1 MTKKIFNPQQWL
13 QDNSTDTLQCV
24 SNPTPDQI
32 TKTNQQKEVEEIITR
47 IEAKNIDIAT
57 AYGDWRDIG
66 FAFASEFS
74 EQGRDYFHRISRFY
88 PDYSTAE
95 CDKQFDK
102 CLKANGS
109 GVTLKTFFHKA
120 KDAGI
125 NISTQNTSVTDTN
138 QFDDFIETPCIPD
151 EVFNNLPSLLKDACS
166 VFPTQREKDIML
178 LGSIVTLSSC
188 MANVFGIYFND
199 KIFANLYLFVTAQA
213 SAGKGSLKHCKR
225 LVFPVHKQLRDAS
238 AVAKSEYQIEM
249 QQYLQ
254 EVKKD
259 PTRQKPEEPKDK
271 MLFLP
276 ANNSSTGVFQLL
288 DDCDGRGLIFE
299 TEGDTLAQIFK
310 TDYGNYSDGFRKAFH
325 HENIS
330 YYRRTNREYVDI
342 ENPRLSAVLTGT
354 PRQITH
360 LIPDAE
366 DGLFSRFMYYRFS
379 LTDIW
384 NDVFKKQ
391 TANGFESYFNE
402 LGNRFYSLFQ
412 SLTYSSE
419 KEFSFTPAQQQ
430 QFNKCFKAWQTEFI
444 SVLGPESV
452 ANVRRL
458 GLICFRMA
466 MIMTVLRIEET
477 GEDSN
482 MLYCSDTDFN
492 NSMQIG
498 RVLLDHAK
506 TVYLQLCT
514 MSKNQKPE
522 TMKDKFYSLLPVE
535 FTRKEA
541 VEIAAKLN
549 IKPRTT
555 DKYLSELTPSHLTK
569 DPLYGRY
576 KKASGSNQRTVL
588 PSLSTL
594 ERGRG

>member
-1 MTKKIFNPQQWL
+1 MTKKAFNPQEWL
-13 QDNSTDTLQCV
+13 QDNNTSEVNQDTTC
-24 SNPTPDQI
+24 SASKTPTSLI
-32 TKTNQQKEVEEIITR
+32 QKEVEEIISR

-57 AYGDWRDIG
+57 AYSDWRDIG
-66 FAFASEFS
+66 FAFASEFN

-88 PDYSTAE
+88 PDYSASE

-102 CLKANGS
+102 CLKANRS
-109 GVTLKTFFHKA
+109 GITLKTFFHKA
-120 KDAGI
+120 KSAGI
-125 NISTQNTSVTDTN
+125 NIATENIKTVDSN
-138 QFDDFIETPCIPD
+138 QFDDFIETPYIPD
-151 EVFNNLPSLLKDACS
+151 EVFNNLPSLLIDVCK

-178 LGSIVTLSSC
+178 LGSIVTLSCC
-188 MANVFGIYFND
+188 MENVYGIYFND
-199 KIFANLYLFVTAQA
+199 KVFANLYLFVTAQA

-238 AVAKSEYQIEM
+238 AVAKSEHQLEM
-249 QQYLQ
+249 QLYLQ

-259 PTRQKPEEPKDK
+259 ATRQKPEEPKDK

-276 ANNSSTGVFQLL
+276 ANNSSTGIFQLL
-288 DDCDGRGLIFE
+288 DDCNGKGLIFE

-379 LTDIW
+379 LTDVW
-384 NDVFKKQ
+384 NDVFQKQ

-402 LGNRFYSLFQ
+402 LGNRFYSIYQ
-412 SLTYSSE
+412 TLTYSRE
-419 KEFSFTPAQQQ
+419 KEFSFTPTQQQ
-430 QFNKCFKAWQTEFI
+430 QFNNCFKAWQTEFI
-444 SVLGPESV
+444 SILGPESV

-477 GEDSN
+477 GEDSHI
-482 MLYCSDTDFN
+482 LYCSDTDFN
-492 NSMQIG
+492 NAMQIG

-514 MSKNQKPE
+514 MSKKIKPE
-522 TMKDKFYSLLPVE
+522 TMKDKLYSLLPVE

-541 VEIAAKLN
+541 VEIATKLN

-555 DKYLSELTPSHLTK
+555 DKYLSELTPSHLSK
-569 DPLYGRY
+569 DPMYGKY
-576 KKASGSNQRTVL
+576 KKQSMQSMQSVQTMQQ
-588 PSLSTL
+588 T
-594 ERGRG
+594 

>member
-1 MTKKIFNPQQWL
+1 MTKKTFNPQDWL
-13 QDNSTDTLQCV
+13 QDNNLQ
-24 SNPTPDQI
+24 NNETPVKQAI
-32 TKTNQQKEVEEIITR
+32 SETPINQAQKEVEEIISR
-47 IEAKNIDIAT
+47 IEAKSIDIAT
-57 AYGDWRDIG
+57 AYSDWRDIG
-66 FAFASEFS
+66 FAFASEFG

-88 PDYSTAE
+88 TDYSASE

-120 KDAGI
+120 KSAGI
-125 NISTQNTSVTDTN
+125 NISTQNTSVVDTN
-138 QFDDFIETPCIPD
+138 QYDDFIETPCIPD
-151 EVFNNLPSLLKDACS
+151 EVYNNLPSLLKDVCS
-166 VFPTQREKDIML
+166 VFSTQREKDIML

-188 MANVFGIYFND
+188 MANVFGFYFND
-199 KIFANLYLFVTAQA
+199 RVFANLYLFVTAQA

-225 LVFPVHKQLRDAS
+225 LVFPIHKQLREAS
-238 AVAKSEYQIEM
+238 AAAKTEHQIEM

-259 PTRQKPEEPKDK
+259 ATRQKPEEPKDK

-276 ANNSSTGVFQLL
+276 ANNSSTGIFQLL
-288 DDCDGRGLIFE
+288 HDCDGKGLIFE

-330 YYRRTNREYVDI
+330 YYRRTNHEYVDI

-379 LTDIW
+379 LSNVW
-384 NDVFKKQ
+384 NDVFQKQ

-402 LGNRFYSLFQ
+402 LGNRFYSIYQ
-412 SLTYSSE
+412 TLTYSCE
-419 KEFSFTPAQQQ
+419 KEFSFTPEQRN
-430 QFNKCFKAWQTEFI
+430 QFNNCFQAWQTEFI

-477 GEDSN
+477 GEDSS
-482 MLYCSDTDFN
+482 MLYCTDTDFN
-492 NSMQIG
+492 NALQIS

-506 TVYLQLCT
+506 TVYLQLIT
-514 MSKNQKPE
+514 MPKKLKPE
-522 TMKDKFYSLLPVE
+522 TMKDRFYNSLPIE

-541 VEIAAKLN
+541 VEIAGKLN

-555 DKYLSELTPSHLTK
+555 DKYLAELTPSQLTK
-569 DPLYGRY
+569 DPVYGKY
-576 KKASGSNQRTVL
+576 KKQSMQSISN
-588 PSLSTL
+588 
-594 ERGRG
+594 

>member
-1 MTKKIFNPQQWL
+1 MTKKIFKPQDWL
-13 QDNSTDTLQCV
+13 QDNNSQ
-24 SNPTPDQI
+24 NNETPVKQAI
-32 TKTNQQKEVEEIITR
+32 SETPLILAQKEVEEIISR
-47 IEAKNIDIAT
+47 IEAKSIDIAT
-57 AYGDWRDIG
+57 AYSDWRDIG
-66 FAFASEFS
+66 FAFASEFG

-88 PDYSTAE
+88 PDYSASE
-95 CDKQFDK
+95 CDKQYDK

-120 KDAGI
+120 KSAGI
-125 NISTQNTSVTDTN
+125 SIATQQTINTDAN
-138 QFDDFIETPCIPD
+138 QFDDFIETPYIPE
-151 EVFNNLPSLLKDACS
+151 EVFNNLPSLLKDVCS
-166 VFPTQREKDIML
+166 VFSTQREKDIML

-259 PTRQKPEEPKDK
+259 ATRQKPEEPKDK

-276 ANNSSTGVFQLL
+276 ANNSSTGIFQLL
-288 DDCDGRGLIFE
+288 DDCDGKGLIFE

-354 PRQITH
+354 PRQIIH

-384 NDVFKKQ
+384 SDVFQKQ

-402 LGNRFYSLFQ
+402 LGHRFYSIFQ
-412 SLTYSSE
+412 TLTYSRE
-419 KEFSFTPAQQQ
+419 KEFNFTTMQQQ
-430 QFNKCFKAWQTEFI
+430 QFNQCFKAWQTEFI

-477 GEDSN
+477 GEDAN
-482 MLYCSDTDFN
+482 MLYCTDTDFN
-492 NSMQIG
+492 NAMQIG

-514 MSKNQKPE
+514 MSKKLKPE
-522 TMKDKFYSLLPVE
+522 TMKDKFYSLLPTE

-541 VEIAAKLN
+541 VIIAEKLN

-555 DKYLSELTPSHLTK
+555 DKYLAELTPAHLTK
-569 DPLYGRY
+569 DPVYGKY
-576 KKASGSNQRTVL
+576 KKQSMQSMQSVQTV
-588 PSLSTL
+588 PKS
-594 ERGRG
+594 

>member
-1 MTKKIFNPQQWL
+1 MTKKAFNPHEWL
-13 QDNSTDTLQCV
+13 QDNNSLNSEKPIKQAISEIPLNLT
-24 SNPTPDQI
+24 
-32 TKTNQQKEVEEIITR
+32 QKEVEEIISR
-47 IEAKNIDIAT
+47 IEAKSIDIAT
-57 AYGDWRDIG
+57 AYSDWRDIG
-66 FAFASEFS
+66 FAFASEFG
-74 EQGRDYFHRISRFY
+74 EKGRDYFHRISRFY
-88 PDYSTAE
+88 PDYSALE
-95 CDKQFDK
+95 CDKLFYN
-102 CLKANGS
+102 CLKSNGS
-109 GVTLKTFFHKA
+109 GITLKTFFHKA
-120 KDAGI
+120 KGAGV
-125 NISTQNTSVTDTN
+125 NIATQTVQVSDTN
-138 QFDDFIETPCIPD
+138 QFDEFIETPTIPE
-151 EVFNNLPSLLKDACS
+151 EVFNNLPPLLSDVCR

-188 MANVFGIYFND
+188 MTNVFGIYFND
-199 KIFANLYLFVTAQA
+199 KVFANLYLFVTAQA

-225 LVFPVHKQLRDAS
+225 LVFPIHKQLRDAS
-238 AVAKSEYQIEM
+238 AIAKSEYQIEI
-249 QQYLQ
+249 QQYYQ
-254 EVKKD
+254 EVKND
-259 PTRQKPEEPKDK
+259 PTKQKPEEPKDK

-276 ANNSSTGVFQLL
+276 ANNSSTGIFQLL
-288 DDCDGRGLIFE
+288 DDCDGKGLIFE

-379 LTDIW
+379 LTDVW
-384 NDVFKKQ
+384 NDVFQRQ
-391 TANGFESYFNE
+391 TSNGFESYFNE
-402 LGNRFYSLFQ
+402 LGNRFYSIYQMLN
-412 SLTYSSE
+412 YSRE
-419 KEFSFTPAQQQ
+419 KEFSFTTEQQV

-477 GEDSN
+477 GDISDI
-482 MLYCSDTDFN
+482 LYCTDVDFN
-492 NSMQIG
+492 NAMQIG

-506 TVYLQLCT
+506 TVYLQLIT
-514 MSKNQKPE
+514 MPKKLKPE
-522 TMKDKFYSLLPVE
+522 TMKDKFYSLLPTE

-541 VEIAAKLN
+541 VLIAEKLN

-555 DKYLSELTPSHLTK
+555 DKYLAELTPSHLTK
-569 DPLYGRY
+569 DPVYGKY
-576 KKASGSNQRTVL
+576 KKQ
-588 PSLSTL
+588 SLQSMQSVQTMQQI
-594 ERGRG
+594 

>member
-1 MTKKIFNPQQWL
+1 MTKKIFNPQEWL
-13 QDNSTDTLQCV
+13 QDNSTDALQCV
-24 SNPTPDQI
+24 SNPDIQESN
-32 TKTNQQKEVEEIITR
+32 KTAQQKEVEKIITR

-57 AYGDWRDIG
+57 AYSDWRDIG
-66 FAFASEFS
+66 FAFASEFN

-88 PDYSTAE
+88 PDYSTSE

-120 KDAGI
+120 KSAGI
-125 NISTQNTSVTDTN
+125 NISTQNTSVIDTN

-151 EVFNNLPSLLKDACS
+151 DVFDNLPSLLKDACS

-259 PTRQKPEEPKDK
+259 PTKQKPEEPKDK

-288 DDCDGRGLIFE
+288 DDCDGKGLIFE

-402 LGNRFYSLFQ
+402 LGSRFYSLYQ
-412 SLTYSSE
+412 TLAYSSE
-419 KEFSFTPAQQQ
+419 KEFSFTLAQQQ
-430 QFNKCFKAWQTEFI
+430 QFNNCFKAWQTEFI

-482 MLYCSDTDFN
+482 ILYCSDTDFN
-492 NSMQIG
+492 NAMQIG

-514 MSKNQKPE
+514 MSKNLKPE
-522 TMKDKFYSLLPVE
+522 TMKDKFFSLLPLE

-555 DKYLSELTPSHLTK
+555 DKYLSELTPSQLSK
-569 DPLYGRY
+569 DPVYGKY
-576 KKASGSNQRTVL
+576 KKQSLQSMQSVQTV
-588 PSLSTL
+588 PKS
-594 ERGRG
+594 